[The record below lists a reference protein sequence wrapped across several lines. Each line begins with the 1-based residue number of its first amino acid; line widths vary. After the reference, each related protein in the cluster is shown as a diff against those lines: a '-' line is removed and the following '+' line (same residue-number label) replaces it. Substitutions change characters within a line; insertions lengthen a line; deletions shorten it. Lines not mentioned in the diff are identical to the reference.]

1 MPAPKTLLEMAGAAA
16 KPVPLSE
23 SIVVMIDAQLEYVT
37 GRLPLAGID
46 AALGQGAALLEAAR
60 GLGRP
65 ILHVAHRGKAGGL
78 FDPDTEFFRHAP
90 EAAPLDGETVIEK
103 ALPNAFAGTTLDE
116 ELKRQGAKTLV
127 VAGFMTHMCVSSTV
141 RAALDLGYGCTVLA
155 PACATRDLPDGAGG
169 VIGGEAL
176 HRAELVAL
184 SDRFATIAQDMNA
197 LTA

>member
-1 MPAPKTLLEMAGAAA
+1 MSEPRTLLEMAGAAA
-16 KPVPLSE
+16 TPVPLSE
-23 SIVVMIDAQLEYVT
+23 STVVMIDAQLEYVT

-46 AALGQGAALLEAAR
+46 AALGRGAALLEAAR

-78 FDPDTEFFRHAP
+78 FDPDTEFFRQAP
-90 EAAPLDGETVIEK
+90 EAAPLEGETVVEK

-155 PACATRDLPDGAGG
+155 PACATRDLPDGVGG
-169 VIGGEAL
+169 VIGAEIL

-184 SDRFATIAQDMNA
+184 SDRFATIARDLSA
-197 LTA
+197 LTS